1 MASLSTG
8 GNYNDNS
15 NNNGEENDYEADSFD
30 EDSEEEE
37 GEEEVERALSETGTY
52 VLDKEEEEKQK
63 VVAMMMM
70 IDDDCGDNHGDSPLV
85 SDVEGSLWLLG
96 RKSRA
101 EQSRAKEQSCAQ
113 SRYKKAAQEARQRY
127 REPTWNWFLKTN
139 ENEEKLVTV
148 MSNSS
153 NSNSSIEEKL
163 VTVEK
168 EI

>member
-8 GNYNDNS
+8 GNYNHNS

-63 VVAMMMM
+63 VVAMMMLPQ
-70 IDDDCGDNHGDSPLV
+70 IDDDDDDCGDNHGDSSLV

-101 EQSRAKEQSCAQ
+101 VHRAREQSR
-113 SRYKKAAQEARQRY
+113 
-127 REPTWNWFLKTN
+127 
-139 ENEEKLVTV
+139 
-148 MSNSS
+148 
-153 NSNSSIEEKL
+153 
-163 VTVEK
+163 VE
-168 EI
+168 